1 MACRPLSGI
10 KVAHVVETPSC
21 AVCQGYRER
30 SGRIR
35 TSRPTGSEILR
46 VICNQIERK
55 VGHEM
60 ETGSLTGAYICICIC
75 NTGLR
80 TIMED

>member
-1 MACRPLSGI
+1 MCLRHPAAL
-10 KVAHVVETPSC
+10 C
-21 AVCQGYRER
+21 AKGTGNAAAASTHPGQL
-30 SGRIR
+30 
-35 TSRPTGSEILR
+35 GSEILR
-46 VICNQIERK
+46 LICNQIERK